1 MQNYHKISYN
11 RYGVLQGGDKYM
23 KKLKTVIYVTTFS
36 ILASPLVA
44 TVVRMMVDPGV
55 GGG

>member
-1 MQNYHKISYN
+1 
-11 RYGVLQGGDKYM
+11 M
-23 KKLKTVIYVTTFS
+23 KKLKAIMYITTCS

-44 TVVRMMVDPGV
+44 TVIQFMVDPGV

>member
-1 MQNYHKISYN
+1 
-11 RYGVLQGGDKYM
+11 M
-23 KKLKTVIYVTTFS
+23 KKLKTVIYFTTFS

-44 TVVRMMVDPGV
+44 TVVQLLKSDPGV

>member
-1 MQNYHKISYN
+1 
-11 RYGVLQGGDKYM
+11 M

>member
-1 MQNYHKISYN
+1 
-11 RYGVLQGGDKYM
+11 M
-23 KKLKTVIYVTTFS
+23 KKLKTIMYITTLS

-44 TVVRMMVDPGV
+44 RVIQYMVDPGV